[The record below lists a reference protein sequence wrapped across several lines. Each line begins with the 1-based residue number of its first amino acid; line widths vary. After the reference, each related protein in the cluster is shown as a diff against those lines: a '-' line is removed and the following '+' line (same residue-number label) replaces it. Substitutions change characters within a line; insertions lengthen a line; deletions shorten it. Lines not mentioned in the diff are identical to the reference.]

1 MAKIYQLVAGIII
14 FGLVVSVAGIAQ
26 ARRSNEDYKITICHR
41 TSSESNPYVEITVDN
56 HGQLNGHSHHRG
68 DIIPAPQNG
77 CPKPTPASTPTPTP
91 TPTLTAIPG
100 AGGGTGVK
108 VTPKVL
114 GTSAPVATRLP
125 QTGVDSSIY
134 YFIFMGALVSTFL
147 MKKYGWRRLAS
158 LKTR

>member
-26 ARRSNEDYKITICHR
+26 ARRSNEDHKITICHR
-41 TSSESNPYVEITVDN
+41 TSSERNPYVEITVDN

-68 DIIPAPQNG
+68 DIIPAPSSG
-77 CPKPTPASTPTPTP
+77 CPKPTPTPTP
-91 TPTLTAIPG
+91 TPSPTLTVIPQ
-100 AGGGTGVK
+100 GG
-108 VTPKVL
+108 VTPTPQVL
-114 GTSAPVATRLP
+114 GTTAPTAKKLP
-125 QTGVDSSIY
+125 QTGADSSVY
-134 YFIFMGALVSTFL
+134 YLVFMGALASTFL